1 VYRYRNIDKNKLV
14 PVFKKSASYSENILE
29 NAVIYVLDLT
39 TGWRCE
45 VTFMT

>member
-1 VYRYRNIDKNKLV
+1 LPCV
-14 PVFKKSASYSENILE
+14 SYSENTLE

-39 TGWRCE
+39 TGWRWE